1 MIGALNQRGIIM
13 YRALAA
19 DGGGGFSESWTRLA
33 TVWLSLKL
41 SSSGQSVCADGVE
54 QKVRYRASLYRRS
67 DIAAGMRLSLGS
79 RLFDIVAVEDD
90 GAPLMGLVCEVRP

>member
-1 MIGALNQRGIIM
+1 MIGALNQRGTIWS
-13 YRALAA
+13 RTCTA

-33 TVWLSLKL
+33 TVWLGLKL
-41 SSSGQSVCADGVE
+41 SSSGQSLCADGVE

>member
-1 MIGALNQRGIIM
+1 MIGALNQRGTILSRSLI
-13 YRALAA
+13 A
-19 DGGGGFSESWTRLA
+19 DGGGGFTESWTSLA
-33 TVWLSLKL
+33 TIWLGLKIL
-41 SSSGQSVCADGVE
+41 SSNECVSADGVQ

-90 GAPLMGLVCEVRP
+90 GATLMGLVCEVRP